1 MAANN
6 EAQRRGD
13 DGAKDGDAKES
24 QFATPTSTALGW
36 CVWRPGSAL
45 FLHAPSAL
53 GGWSLNCAHTVSK
66 SAAVVI
72 VLAVLGW
79 ALGLRRPWTV
89 DGWRGFLRK
98 LLFTSEARTRRSHGL
113 DLMTLSENDVR
124 GALLA
129 RWMRPCII
137 V

>member
-24 QFATPTSTALGW
+24 QFATPTSTAALGW

-98 LLFTSEARTRRSHGL
+98 LRASSSSAA
-113 DLMTLSENDVR
+113 
-124 GALLA
+124 GAIAAAQSIEGGPEPSRLQH
-129 RWMRPCII
+129 
-137 V
+137 

>member
-13 DGAKDGDAKES
+13 DGAKDGDAQES
-24 QFATPTSTALGW
+24 QFATPTSTAALGW

-53 GGWSLNCAHTVSK
+53 GGWSLNCAHTASK

-79 ALGLRRPWTV
+79 VLGLRRPWTV

-98 LLFTSEARTRRSHGL
+98 LRAS
-113 DLMTLSENDVR
+113 LSSAP
-124 GALLA
+124 GAIAAAQSIEGGPAPRLQH
-129 RWMRPCII
+129 
-137 V
+137 

>member
-13 DGAKDGDAKES
+13 DDGAKDGDAKES
-24 QFATPTSTALGW
+24 QQFATPSNAGNAL

-45 FLHAPSAL
+45 FLRAPSAL
-53 GGWSLNCAHTVSK
+53 GGWSLNCAHTASK

-79 ALGLRRPWTV
+79 VLGLRRPWTV

-98 LLFTSEARTRRSHGL
+98 LRASSSSAA
-113 DLMTLSENDVR
+113 
-124 GALLA
+124 GAIAAAQSMEGGPEPSRLQH
-129 RWMRPCII
+129 
-137 V
+137 

>member
-24 QFATPTSTALGW
+24 QFATPGNAL

-45 FLHAPSAL
+45 FLRAPSAL
-53 GGWSLNCAHTVSK
+53 GGWSLNCAHTASK

-79 ALGLRRPWTV
+79 VLGLRRPWTV

-98 LLFTSEARTRRSHGL
+98 LRASSSSAA
-113 DLMTLSENDVR
+113 
-124 GALLA
+124 GAIAAAQSIEGGPEPSRLQH
-129 RWMRPCII
+129 
-137 V
+137 

>member
-36 CVWRPGSAL
+36 C
-45 FLHAPSAL
+45 
-53 GGWSLNCAHTVSK
+53 GWSLNCAHTASK

-98 LLFTSEARTRRSHGL
+98 LRASSSSAA
-113 DLMTLSENDVR
+113 
-124 GALLA
+124 GAIAAAQSIEGGPEPSRLQH
-129 RWMRPCII
+129 
-137 V
+137 

>member
-13 DGAKDGDAKES
+13 DGAKDGDAQES

-98 LLFTSEARTRRSHGL
+98 LRASSSSAA
-113 DLMTLSENDVR
+113 
-124 GALLA
+124 GAIAAAQSIEGGPGPSRLQHY
-129 RWMRPCII
+129 
-137 V
+137 